1 MPICGTGNKSCAICG
16 NGSGGCLTTMRED
29 CFCLASER
37 QLVERLNK
45 NEYPEKRLLMISV
58 LKVEYNHEYTGYE
71 ELKPLPKQLN
81 CCTQARYSRDSE
93 GGEHHMYLE
102 EALLEMITK
111 GKKIQKTG
119 SESVIAYDPEMRK
132 ICYWHEEADEKG
144 SHYGCEVAFTD
155 ADRTSNQWGVISDLR
170 RICRPEIV
178 IEYESVTQIPIF
190 LLAICRFGI
199 KKVNIDLMCGEYK
212 LGVIKGLII
221 PKYRFKKI

>member
-119 SESVIAYDPEMRK
+119 S
-132 ICYWHEEADEKG
+132 
-144 SHYGCEVAFTD
+144 
-155 ADRTSNQWGVISDLR
+155 
-170 RICRPEIV
+170 RPEIV